1 MFKNQTKPKIHVNNT
16 ERQKTNYKQQHLQQW
31 KKAITVS
38 TYRFIANSGFSVCS
52 EWQLF
57 FVLRV
62 PISAERTQRDCTK
75 FNTLHSPVILAVSV
89 GLYLVQL
96 FCITSTGEHE
106 IVMGP
111 WIRTANSP
119 RAKEAGQM
127 NLSALFKP
135 AEGLLTMKWIPKRL
149 M

>member
-1 MFKNQTKPKIHVNNT
+1 MFKSQTKTKIQVNNS
-16 ERQKTNYKQQHLQQW
+16 ERQKTNCKQQHLQQW

-38 TYRFIANSGFSVCS
+38 PYRFIANSGFTVCS

-75 FNTLHSPVILAVSV
+75 FNTLHSPVILASSV

-96 FCITSTGEHE
+96 FRITSTGEHE
-106 IVMGP
+106 IVMGL
-111 WIRTANSP
+111 WIRIANSP
-119 RAKEAGQM
+119 RAKEAGEM

-135 AEGLLTMKWIPKRL
+135 AEGLLTMKRIPRRL